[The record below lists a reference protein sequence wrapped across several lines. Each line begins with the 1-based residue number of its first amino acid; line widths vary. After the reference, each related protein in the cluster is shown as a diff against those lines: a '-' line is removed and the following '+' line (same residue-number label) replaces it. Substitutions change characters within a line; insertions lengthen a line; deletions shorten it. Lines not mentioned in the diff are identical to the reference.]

1 MGSRRKSVHKLWLE
15 QFAGRSWGSP
25 WRAAAGRRRRARAK
39 QNRAAI
45 KLEPLCGLRSD
56 IARGAVDS
64 PFVTQNQFGRRKI
77 HSRLKITP
85 TKKARSHATWPL
97 GKTIRR
103 KRAQTPDLFPPF
115 RSRSRNDCL
124 LMLRTSP

>member
-1 MGSRRKSVHKLWLE
+1 MHKLWLE
-15 QFAGRSWGSP
+15 QFARRFWRSP
-25 WRAAAGRRRRARAK
+25 WRAAAAQRRRARAK

-64 PFVTQNQFGRRKI
+64 PFVTQNQFGDAKS

-85 TKKARSHATWPL
+85 KKKARSRATWPL
-97 GKTIRR
+97 LKTTHKQPRR
-103 KRAQTPDLFPPF
+103 
-115 RSRSRNDCL
+115 
-124 LMLRTSP
+124 RTYFE